1 MLFYIIDMLK
11 KIKIINLAIIDELE
25 IEFNSSFN
33 VVTGESGAG
42 KTIIYKSINYLFG
55 KKFNKEDIRR
65 NEPRTEISGQVEI
78 NSKSY
83 QISRAFT
90 PTTSKNFINEKSVN
104 NEEYLAF
111 IGSVWES
118 YGQHE
123 QQLLLNQKNHIKYMD
138 LFSAAHKEI
147 YEYRNLYKEFLV
159 INEKIEKILVQNDDY
174 SNNKELYDFQMGEL
188 EDIDFEI
195 GDDNILKTKID
206 ALDKN
211 KSISDY
217 FQKLANL
224 DSSTS
229 KFIYLLNDVKNNL
242 DDAAK
247 DSENIKNICNRINDI
262 EHEISDLQ
270 YEALKLST
278 QFSFNISEFDNL
290 KNKLSKIS
298 HLKRK
303 YGGTIET
310 VFQYKKKLEEK
321 NKSFLDSDI
330 VLKDMINQRN
340 EIKRKAF
347 EAATKLL
354 DIRKKSSIELESNVK
369 SDLSLMEMN
378 GVDFSIYL
386 GDVELNEDGVNECI
400 FNIRTNKGES
410 IKSIGKI
417 VSGGELSRIMMAIK
431 LSINTS
437 SKNKIFIL
445 DEIDAGLSGKEA
457 DSIGNIIKRL
467 SRNNQVIC
475 ITHLSQ
481 IASKAEQHYKISKTI
496 INNRTLCN
504 VELLNRNNK
513 IKELAM
519 MISGKEITSQSVN
532 YAKQILDPN

>member
-1 MLFYIIDMLK
+1 
-11 KIKIINLAIIDELE
+11 
-25 IEFNSSFN
+25 
-33 VVTGESGAG
+33 
-42 KTIIYKSINYLFG
+42 
-55 KKFNKEDIRR
+55 
-65 NEPRTEISGQVEI
+65 
-78 NSKSY
+78 
-83 QISRAFT
+83 
-90 PTTSKNFINEKSVN
+90 
-104 NEEYLAF
+104 
-111 IGSVWES
+111 
-118 YGQHE
+118 
-123 QQLLLNQKNHIKYMD
+123 
-138 LFSAAHKEI
+138 
-147 YEYRNLYKEFLV
+147 
-159 INEKIEKILVQNDDY
+159 
-174 SNNKELYDFQMGEL
+174 
-188 EDIDFEI
+188 
-195 GDDNILKTKID
+195 
-206 ALDKN
+206 
-211 KSISDY
+211 
-217 FQKLANL
+217 
-224 DSSTS
+224 
-229 KFIYLLNDVKNNL
+229 
-242 DDAAK
+242 
-247 DSENIKNICNRINDI
+247 
-262 EHEISDLQ
+262 
-270 YEALKLST
+270 
-278 QFSFNISEFDNL
+278 
-290 KNKLSKIS
+290 
-298 HLKRK
+298 
-303 YGGTIET
+303 
-310 VFQYKKKLEEK
+310 
-321 NKSFLDSDI
+321 
-330 VLKDMINQRN
+330 MINQRN

>member
-1 MLFYIIDMLK
+1 
-11 KIKIINLAIIDELE
+11 
-25 IEFNSSFN
+25 
-33 VVTGESGAG
+33 
-42 KTIIYKSINYLFG
+42 
-55 KKFNKEDIRR
+55 
-65 NEPRTEISGQVEI
+65 
-78 NSKSY
+78 
-83 QISRAFT
+83 
-90 PTTSKNFINEKSVN
+90 
-104 NEEYLAF
+104 
-111 IGSVWES
+111 
-118 YGQHE
+118 
-123 QQLLLNQKNHIKYMD
+123 
-138 LFSAAHKEI
+138 
-147 YEYRNLYKEFLV
+147 EYRNLYKEFLV

-321 NKSFLDSDI
+321 NKSFLDSD
-330 VLKDMINQRN
+330 
-340 EIKRKAF
+340 
-347 EAATKLL
+347 
-354 DIRKKSSIELESNVK
+354 
-369 SDLSLMEMN
+369 
-378 GVDFSIYL
+378 
-386 GDVELNEDGVNECI
+386 
-400 FNIRTNKGES
+400 
-410 IKSIGKI
+410 
-417 VSGGELSRIMMAIK
+417 
-431 LSINTS
+431 
-437 SKNKIFIL
+437 
-445 DEIDAGLSGKEA
+445 
-457 DSIGNIIKRL
+457 
-467 SRNNQVIC
+467 
-475 ITHLSQ
+475 
-481 IASKAEQHYKISKTI
+481 
-496 INNRTLCN
+496 
-504 VELLNRNNK
+504 
-513 IKELAM
+513 
-519 MISGKEITSQSVN
+519 
-532 YAKQILDPN
+532 